1 MQGKQLRLLE
11 TELWRAADQLRANSK
26 LTASEYSMPVLGL
39 IFLRHAYNR
48 FRKVKI
54 EVEKDLPTHPQ
65 RGKRPLTKRDFEEKN
80 SMFLP
85 EKSQFDY
92 LVSLPESED
101 IGEAIDNAMKLI
113 EEEYDNLKGVLPKNF
128 SIFSK
133 DLLRELLR
141 IFNKEVL
148 QKAEGDL
155 FGKIYEYFLG
165 KFAMTGAQEGGEF
178 FTPMSLVNTIV
189 NIIEPDHGIVFD
201 PACGSAG
208 MFVQTG
214 YFIESEGLQ
223 PAEKV
228 TFYGQ
233 EKADLNTK
241 LAKMNLAVHGLEGNI
256 QEGNTFY
263 EDKHDLVGKAD
274 FVMANPP
281 FNVDGVDKG
290 KDSVKKDPRLLY
302 TKDINGSVTRLLPKN
317 DNANYLWIQ
326 YFYGYLKP
334 TGRAGFVMASS
345 ASDAGHSEKDI
356 REKLVRTGAVDVMV
370 AIGNNFFY
378 TRSLPCTLWFF
389 DRGKEILTHE
399 YLQNESTQKTPIQI
413 EGVYSGEQY
422 TGRKTVEIH
431 LPPLLLEH
439 ARELRK
445 NKTEAE
451 DMLWQLIRNRQLNN
465 MKFRRQHPL
474 KVGFV
479 LDFFCAETRL
489 GIELDGGYHNTPE
502 QIEYDKKR
510 TEIVQK
516 EYGVRIIRFKNEDV
530 IYKTEEVLRGILASP
545 PAPLHAGEG
554 GDRAGDIEFH
564 SKDKQQSSIHIGDG
578 PVVRTKDT
586 VLMLDARKIYRKV
599 TSKVN
604 DFSPEQLQNLICI
617 VNLYRGNTQKFKTV
631 VNGYMQTAASL
642 AKETAVATAGLQKVM
657 NKVRQSWIGFAVKY
671 AKENTDAPN
680 LADSLNLEGWDEL
693 IGLQT
698 EFIEFVSS
706 HSEKTSLLSFGAGIG
721 ESNNKVISHVA
732 DASPLFFG
740 EGAGVRTKSLRK
752 PQDKLLKQLL
762 DTIATAVKELQLNK
776 NKDWKELNIKEQLD
790 QLKDLQ
796 FQLSG
801 NPNEEDPGL
810 LHETEYF
817 WKQAHWLTSRFP
829 QGVYTDVEGL
839 CKVVTQADIEAKDW
853 SLSPGRYVG
862 VDTATDDDFDYDER
876 LKEIHIE
883 LEGLNEEAVTL
894 SQLIASNYKS
904 IL

>member
-1 MQGKQLRLLE
+1 MQGKQLKKLE
-11 TELWRAADQLRANSK
+11 AELWRAADQLRANSK

-48 FRKVKI
+48 FQKVRV
-54 EVEKDLPTHPQ
+54 EVEKTMPSHPQ
-65 RGKRPLTKRDFEEKN
+65 RGKRPLTKKDFEEQN

-92 LVSLPESED
+92 LVSLPESAD

-113 EEEYDNLKGVLPKNF
+113 EDEYDTLKGVLPKNF

-178 FTPMSLVNTIV
+178 FTPMSLVQTIV
-189 NIIEPDHGIVFD
+189 NVIEPDHGIVFD

-214 YFIESEGLQ
+214 YFIENEGLK

-241 LAKMNLAVHGLEGNI
+241 LAKMNLTVHGLEGNI

-263 EDKHDLVGKAD
+263 EDKHNLVGGAD
-274 FVMANPP
+274 YVMANPP

-290 KDSVKKDPRLLY
+290 KESVKKDPRLLY
-302 TKDINGSVTRLLPKN
+302 TVDDKGSITRLLPKN

-356 REKLVRTGAVDVMV
+356 REKLVKTGAVDVMM

-389 DRGKEILTHE
+389 DRAKE
-399 YLQNESTQKTPIQI
+399 N
-413 EGVYSGEQY
+413 
-422 TGRKTVEIH
+422 
-431 LPPLLLEH
+431 
-439 ARELRK
+439 
-445 NKTEAE
+445 
-451 DMLWQLIRNRQLNN
+451 
-465 MKFRRQHPL
+465 
-474 KVGFV
+474 
-479 LDFFCAETRL
+479 
-489 GIELDGGYHNTPE
+489 
-502 QIEYDKKR
+502 DKEK
-510 TEIVQK
+510 
-516 EYGVRIIRFKNEDV
+516 
-530 IYKTEEVLRGILASP
+530 S
-545 PAPLHAGEG
+545 
-554 GDRAGDIEFH
+554 
-564 SKDKQQSSIHIGDG
+564 DK
-578 PVVRTKDT
+578 

-617 VNLYRGNTQKFKTV
+617 VNLYRGNSQKFENTV
-631 VNGYMQTAASL
+631 NSYLQTSAGL
-642 AKETAVATAGLQKVM
+642 AKETAEATTELQKLLQKVL
-657 NKVRQSWIGFAVKY
+657 KTVSDFATQY
-671 AKENTDAPN
+671 AKENKDAKAFVGTLN
-680 LADSLNLEGWDEL
+680 IEETTNIYEQQNKLIAEAKKAKANLEVL
-693 IGLQT
+693 
-698 EFIEFVSS
+698 
-706 HSEKTSLLSFGAGIG
+706 
-721 ESNNKVISHVA
+721 ESIAHLCKA
-732 DASPLFFG
+732 
-740 EGAGVRTKSLRK
+740 LRK
-752 PQDKLLKQLL
+752 PQDKLIKQLL
-762 DTIATAVKELQLNK
+762 DAISTAAKEYQLNK
-776 NKDWKELNIKEQLD
+776 NKDWKELNLKEQLD
-790 QLKDLQ
+790 QLKALQ
-796 FQLSG
+796 QQLSG
-801 NPNEEDPGL
+801 NPDEEEPGL

-817 WKQAHWLTSRFP
+817 WKQAHKMQSYFSD
-829 QGVYTDVEGL
+829 GVYRDVEGL
-839 CKVVTQADIEAKDW
+839 CKVVTLAEIEAKDW

-862 VDTATDDDFDYDER
+862 VDNATDDDFDYEER
-876 LKEIHIE
+876 LNEIHIE
-883 LEGLNEEAVTL
+883 LEGLNEEA
-894 SQLIASNYKS
+894 IALATTISENYKELA
-904 IL
+904 I

>member
-1 MQGKQLRLLE
+1 MQGKQLRKLE

-54 EVEKDLPTHPQ
+54 EIEKDLPVHPQ
-65 RGKRPLTKRDFEEKN
+65 RGKRPLTKKDFEEQN

-85 EKSQFDY
+85 NEAQFDY
-92 LVSLPESED
+92 LAALPECAD

-113 EEEYDNLKGVLPKNF
+113 EDEYDNLKGVLPKNF

-178 FTPMSLVNTIV
+178 FTPMSLVQTIV
-189 NIIEPDHGIVFD
+189 NVIEPDHGVVFD

-214 YFIESEGLQ
+214 YFIESEGLR

-233 EKADLNTK
+233 EKAELNTK

-256 QEGNTFY
+256 LEGNTFY
-263 EDKHDLVGKAD
+263 EDKHDMVGGAD

-290 KDSVKKDPRLLY
+290 KDAVKKDKRLAL
-302 TKDINGSVTRLLPKN
+302 NGTVNLPKN

-326 YFYGYLKP
+326 YFYNYLKP

-356 REKLVRTGAVDVMV
+356 REKLVKTGAVDVMM

-389 DRGKEILTHE
+389 DRNKE
-399 YLQNESTQKTPIQI
+399 QNEQQ
-413 EGVYSGEQY
+413 
-422 TGRKTVEIH
+422 R
-431 LPPLLLEH
+431 
-439 ARELRK
+439 
-445 NKTEAE
+445 
-451 DMLWQLIRNRQLNN
+451 
-465 MKFRRQHPL
+465 
-474 KVGFV
+474 
-479 LDFFCAETRL
+479 
-489 GIELDGGYHNTPE
+489 
-502 QIEYDKKR
+502 DK
-510 TEIVQK
+510 
-516 EYGVRIIRFKNEDV
+516 
-530 IYKTEEVLRGILASP
+530 
-545 PAPLHAGEG
+545 
-554 GDRAGDIEFH
+554 
-564 SKDKQQSSIHIGDG
+564 
-578 PVVRTKDT
+578 

-604 DFSPEQLQNLICI
+604 DFSPEQLQNLICV
-617 VNLYRGNTQKFKTV
+617 VNLYRGNSQRFEETVQGYLQK
-631 VNGYMQTAASL
+631 TAEQ
-642 AKETAVATAGLQKVM
+642 AKETAEAIAAMQKRLLTIVENEKIRAI
-657 NKVRQSWIGFAVKY
+657 NKDLF
-671 AKENTDAPN
+671 
-680 LADSLNLEGWDEL
+680 DSLNALDEFDEIIKKQNEL
-693 IGLQT
+693 A
-698 EFIEFVSS
+698 ESVWSA
-706 HSEKTSLLSFGAGIG
+706 LLVNKESFTAEQA
-721 ESNNKVISHVA
+721 ESIANQCK
-732 DASPLFFG
+732 L
-740 EGAGVRTKSLRK
+740 LRK
-752 PQDKLLKQLL
+752 PQDKLIKQLV
-762 DTIATAVKELQLNK
+762 DHISSSVKEHQLTK
-776 NKDWKELNIKEQLD
+776 NKDWKELNLKEQLD
-790 QLKDLQ
+790 ELKNLQL
-796 FQLSG
+796 QLSG
-801 NPNEEDPGL
+801 NPSEEEPGL

-817 WKQAHWLTSRFP
+817 YKQAHWLQSRFP
-829 QGVYTDVEGL
+829 GSVYADVEGL
-839 CKVVTQADIEAKDW
+839 CKVVTQAEIEAKDW

-862 VDTATDDDFDYDER
+862 VDAATDDGFDYEER
-876 LKEIHIE
+876 LAEIHIE
-883 LEGLNEEAVTL
+883 LAGLFEEA
-894 SQLIASNYKS
+894 IALANTIAENFKEVV
-904 IL
+904 I